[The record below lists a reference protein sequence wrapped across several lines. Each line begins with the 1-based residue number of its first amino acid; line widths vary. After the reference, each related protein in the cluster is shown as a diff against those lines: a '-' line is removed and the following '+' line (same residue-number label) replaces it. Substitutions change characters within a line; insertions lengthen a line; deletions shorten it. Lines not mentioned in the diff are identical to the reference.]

1 MIIGNLHKQMVA
13 LDRNLHRNLKIDQP
27 QMDWS
32 VASGMNAIFIAGA
45 EFGDVCREYPIL
57 FVRAG
62 TDPQGKPQVA
72 PIAALGLA
80 PRENMFLQGTQ
91 WRALYIPAMLRA
103 YPFAIGRAGTEQRA
117 VISIDI
123 AWAGLSQTAGLAL
136 FDEQG
141 EPSEQ
146 LKTMT
151 QRLEQIELEVQRTR
165 EIGRLLVEKDLL
177 REMRFDADLPDGQKL
192 KVDGFLSVD
201 EKQLAK
207 LSDADLL
214 ALHRNGVMGLVYAHL
229 VSLGNLRKM
238 VQWRI
243 DAGAPAPGA
252 ATDQAAASP
261 APS

>member
-1 MIIGNLHKQMVA
+1 MIIPHLHRQMVP
-13 LDRNLHRNLKIDQP
+13 LDRNLHRQLKINRPQP
-27 QMDWS
+27 DWS
-32 VASGMNAIFIAGA
+32 MASGMNAIFVAGV

-62 TDPQGKPQVA
+62 NDAQGKPQVA

-80 PRENMFLQGTQ
+80 PGENLFLQGRG
-91 WRALYIPAMLRA
+91 WRAAYLPALLRA
-103 YPFAIGRAGTEQRA
+103 YPFAVSRAGVEQRA
-117 VISIDI
+117 LLSIDI
-123 AWAGLSQTAGLAL
+123 GWAGLSQTEGLAL

-146 LKTMT
+146 LKTLT
-151 QRLEQIELEVQRTR
+151 QQIEQFELQVQRTS
-165 EIGRLLVEKDLL
+165 EICRLLVEKDLL
-177 REMRFDADLPDGQKL
+177 REKRFDAELPSGEKL

-214 ALHRNGVMGLVYAHL
+214 LLHKNGMMGLVYAHL

-243 DAGAPAPGA
+243 DAATLA
-252 ATDQAAASP
+252 AQAAQAAASP

>member
-1 MIIGNLHKQMVA
+1 MIIGHLHRQMVP
-13 LDRNLHRNLKIDQP
+13 LDRNLHRRLKINQP
-27 QMDWS
+27 QPDWS
-32 VASGMNAIFIAGA
+32 MASGMNAIFVAGV

-62 TDPQGKPQVA
+62 NDAQGKPQVA

-80 PRENMFLQGTQ
+80 PRENLFLQGKD
-91 WRALYIPAMLRA
+91 WRALYIPALLRA
-103 YPFAIGRAGTEQRA
+103 YPFALSRTGDRA
-117 VISIDI
+117 VLSIDI
-123 AWAGLSQTAGLAL
+123 GWAGLSQTEGLAL

-146 LKTMT
+146 LKTLT
-151 QRLEQIELEVQRTR
+151 QQLEQMELQVQRTH
-165 EIGRLLVEKDLL
+165 EICRLLVEKDLL
-177 REMRFDADLPDGQKL
+177 RAMRFDAELPGGEKL
-192 KVDGFLSVD
+192 QVDGFLSVD
-201 EKQLAK
+201 EKQLAT

-214 ALHRNGVMGLVYAHL
+214 LLHKNGMMGLVYAHL

-243 DAGAPAPGA
+243 EAGTPAMEA
-252 ATDQAAASP
+252 AQAAASP

>member
-1 MIIGNLHKQMVA
+1 MIINALHRQVVP
-13 LDRNLHRNLKIDQP
+13 LDRNLHRNLRIHQP

-32 VASGMNAIFIAGA
+32 VAAALNSVFVASA

-62 TDPQGKPQVA
+62 TDPQGKPLVA

-80 PRENMFLQGTQ
+80 PRENLYLQGTR
-91 WRALYIPAMLRA
+91 WRALYIPALLRA
-103 YPFAIGRAGTEQRA
+103 YPFGTGRVGTDPQG
-117 VISIDI
+117 VLSIDI
-123 AWAGLSQTAGLAL
+123 GWAGLSQTEGIAL
-136 FDEQG
+136 FDADG

-146 LKTMT
+146 LKTIGK
-151 QRLEQIELEVQRTR
+151 QLEQIEVEIQRTR
-165 EIGRLLVEKDLL
+165 EFGRLLLDKDLL
-177 REMRFDADLPDGQKL
+177 RDMRFDAELPDGQKL

-214 ALHRNGVMGLVYAHL
+214 ALHRNGVMALVYAHL
-229 VSLGNLRKM
+229 VSMGNLRKL

-243 DAGAPAPGA
+243 EAAAPAAAVQAAAVPAPAP
-252 ATDQAAASP
+252 S
-261 APS
+261 